1 MTRRQ
6 ITRKQALFVAEYL
19 VDLNA
24 TQAAI
29 RAGYSARNA
38 GKIGPELLGKT
49 RISAAI
55 EAAQEARAQ
64 RTGVTADRV
73 VAELAKIG
81 FANMADYMRSG
92 HDGDPYL
99 DFSALSR
106 DQAAALQEVTVES
119 YAEGRGD
126 DKRDVKRVK
135 FKLADKR
142 AALVDLGRHL
152 GMFVDRHELTG
163 KDGGPIQTSE
173 LSAEERARQ
182 AVSMIDEA
190 FAETHGGEK
199 AGGERAPN
207 GTAYH

>member
-1 MTRRQ
+1 MAGNLTN
-6 ITRKQALFVAEYL
+6 KQARFVAEYL

-49 RISAAI
+49 RIAAAI
-55 EAAQEARAQ
+55 EDALEARAQ

-81 FANMADYMRSG
+81 FANMLDYMKAG
-92 HDGDPYL
+92 TDGDPYL
-99 DFSALSR
+99 GFSGLSR
-106 DQAAALQEVTVES
+106 DQAAALAEVTVEDFKD
-119 YAEGRGD
+119 GRGEGA
-126 DKRDVKRVK
+126 RDVRRIK

-152 GMFVDRHELTG
+152 GMFVDKHELTG
-163 KDGGPIQTSE
+163 KDGGPIETHEQTP
-173 LSAEERARQ
+173 EERAAAAKRL
-182 AVSMIDEA
+182 MDEV
-190 FAETHGGEK
+190 FGEVMHGG
-199 AGGERAPN
+199 ADVGPRP
-207 GTAYH
+207 